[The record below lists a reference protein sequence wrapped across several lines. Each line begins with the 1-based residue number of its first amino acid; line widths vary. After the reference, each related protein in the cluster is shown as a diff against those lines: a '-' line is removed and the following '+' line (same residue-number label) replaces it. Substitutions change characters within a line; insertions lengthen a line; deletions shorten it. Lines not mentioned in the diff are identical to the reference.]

1 MKYTI
6 YKFTDGHTAV
16 VTGKWP
22 AWQVKNEEAIH
33 GKCLSKT
40 EHKL

>member
-6 YKFTDGHTAV
+6 YKFADGHTAV
-16 VTGKWP
+16 VTGKWK